1 MQGSRRL
8 LDGRLEQLGIAAGSV
23 RGYMTLAYGHLPA
36 AWQVRIGAADACIAT
51 RAAARLFGLGFL
63 PLVTERYDLALRRQ
77 HLNLPGITM
86 LLDTL
91 SRAGFRRE
99 LESIGGYDT
108 KVSGQRVL

>member
-1 MQGSRRL
+1 
-8 LDGRLEQLGIAAGSV
+8 
-23 RGYMTLAYGHLPA
+23 
-36 AWQVRIGAADACIAT
+36 
-51 RAAARLFGLGFL
+51 
-63 PLVTERYDLALRRQ
+63 VTERYDLAIRRQ
-77 HLNLPGITM
+77 HLSLPGISV